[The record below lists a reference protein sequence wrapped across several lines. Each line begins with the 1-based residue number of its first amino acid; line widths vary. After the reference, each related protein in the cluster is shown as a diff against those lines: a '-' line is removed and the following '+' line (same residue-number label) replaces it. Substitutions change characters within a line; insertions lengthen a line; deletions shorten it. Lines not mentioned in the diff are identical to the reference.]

1 MVQSI
6 EMLVREAD
14 GKLQLHAPEVGYFSC
29 SAAQGSL
36 LAGGQLAGVIRK
48 LGQDFSLV
56 VPAGVQGRVVNA
68 QPERISAPVG
78 YGALLYEL
86 APLADAA
93 GSDEPSAAAELSD
106 SGAPAYRSTQ
116 SGRFWHRPS
125 PNDPAFVEVGSSI
138 QAGDPIGLIEVMKT
152 FTHLTYE
159 PSAGLPQSGK
169 VARIL
174 VGDGEE
180 VTQGDVL
187 LELEGEG

>member
-6 EMLVREAD
+6 ELLVREAD

-36 LAGGQLAGVIRK
+36 LASGQLAGVIRK
-48 LGQDFSLV
+48 LGQDFSLI

-68 QPERISAPVG
+68 QPGRISAPVG

-86 APLADAA
+86 APLADDAGLAQADPAA
-93 GSDEPSAAAELSD
+93 EPSS
-106 SGAPAYRSTQ
+106 SGAPAFRSTQ

-152 FTHLTYE
+152 FTHLTYQ
-159 PSAGLPQSGK
+159 PGPGLPSTGR

-180 VTQGDVL
+180 VNEGDVL
-187 LELEGEG
+187 IEFEGEA